1 MKACS
6 IRYGVRVNL
15 SAQLSS
21 AVVCVRV
28 CKRDRVKCA
37 RRGGDDN
44 EAKDSVAKEIIEWQ
58 GEQHRLFVV
67 C

>member
-44 EAKDSVAKEIIEWQ
+44 EAKDRGGKEMVERQ
-58 GEQHRLFVV
+58 GELHGLFAV